1 MGDRQLNS
9 FCSAIIVDL
18 DGTLLTRN
26 SFKEYL
32 KFAAWQ
38 SLRRLRIDIIPRV
51 AAWIAVRKLRLITHS
66 QLKQRLLRVTEPIMG
81 HDELHKFA
89 NRLARYI
96 NPSVCRMCRQQRQAG
111 KAVILATAAP
121 ASYASLI
128 AQGVSLDGCIAT
140 PPSDTQDWRETVR
153 EEKRDQVLALLRR
166 NKLSL
171 HGIITDHHDDL
182 PLMRVSENI
191 TLVSP
196 DKKTLDAVNAEGLL
210 YNIIITVR

>member
-26 SFKEYL
+26 SFKKYL

-210 YNIIITVR
+210 YNIIH